1 MTRTPPTPWH
11 TRTHALTQGLKGTMQ
26 DHLDLNFHH
35 EEVSDDQ
42 VLGLFPTTVRKKVG
56 HGRDFHGTC

>member
-1 MTRTPPTPWH
+1 
-11 TRTHALTQGLKGTMQ
+11 MQ